1 LEIEKAD
8 FHISTAATTR
18 TTIFPQNPARQ
29 GIRILGARS
38 PVDSLM
44 PKIVYSVQGNL
55 VSLRLR
61 IDQAGKKLREE
72 RLNLSS
78 ADKNA
83 LASAVAAKL
92 VDMAGQ
98 IPPESA
104 KR

>member
-1 LEIEKAD
+1 
-8 FHISTAATTR
+8 
-18 TTIFPQNPARQ
+18 
-29 GIRILGARS
+29 
-38 PVDSLM
+38 M

-104 KR
+104 KQ